1 MTGRVRF
8 RNRRRTGSAR
18 RMRRLAS
25 LLGVTLLLGA
35 VAAGCIPPK
44 LGVTTVVSGLD
55 HPWDIGFL
63 PNGTML
69 VTERPGRLD
78 RIVNGAAQLVIAPAD
93 VVAAGEGGMLG
104 LAVDPLFATNGYV
117 FVCMASSAG
126 GATDVRVVRFTLAQN
141 GASVLARQDIVTG
154 LPYTSGRHSG
164 CRPRFG
170 PDGALWVGTGDS
182 ATGTVPQDPNS
193 LGGKVLRVNRDGTA
207 AAGNPFGLRWYTRG
221 HRNVQGLAFRPSDGM
236 PFEIEHGT
244 SRDDEVNVLQAG
256 GNYGWDP
263 VPGYNELR
271 PMTDL
276 VKFPQAI
283 VAKWSSG
290 SPTIAPSGAT
300 FVTGARVGQ
309 LERCTRGR
317 RAEGAAAA
325 RVLRRGERGDR
336 RFEHRAHDVRP
347 VAIGRAGSRR
357 QPLHQHR
364 QRRRQRRRAARHVDP
379 VAAAATPSCER
390 WCCRQ
395 RPTSAVWQM
404 SRSKSWWSR
413 RRPTRSSN
421 SDDGTSSMRPH
432 TSHTTCRCVGAR
444 WKNAAPCGRRTC
456 VMSPHSRNESSVR
469 YTVERWISGC
479 TCWIHPASKLRG
491 DVLARLRQS
500 LDHHAPRGR
509 ESPALIL

>member
-8 RNRRRTGSAR
+8 RNRRPTGSAR

-126 GATDVRVVRFTLAQN
+126 GTTDVRVVRFTLAQN

-182 ATGTVPQDPNS
+182 ATGTVPQDPGS

-263 VPGYNELR
+263 LPGYNELR

-300 FVTGARVGQ
+300 FVTGARWGNWNGALAVAVLKAQQ
-309 LERCTRGR
+309 LRVFYVAANGAIAGSNTVLTTYGR
-317 RAEGAAAA
+317 LRSVVQGPDGDLYISTDNGGGNDV
-325 RVLRRGERGDR
+325 VLR
-336 RFEHRAHDVRP
+336 V
-347 VAIGRAGSRR
+347 
-357 QPLHQHR
+357 
-364 QRRRQRRRAARHVDP
+364 
-379 VAAAATPSCER
+379 
-390 WCCRQ
+390 
-395 RPTSAVWQM
+395 TSI
-404 SRSKSWWSR
+404 
-413 RRPTRSSN
+413 P
-421 SDDGTSSMRPH
+421 
-432 TSHTTCRCVGAR
+432 
-444 WKNAAPCGRRTC
+444 
-456 VMSPHSRNESSVR
+456 
-469 YTVERWISGC
+469 
-479 TCWIHPASKLRG
+479 
-491 DVLARLRQS
+491 
-500 LDHHAPRGR
+500 
-509 ESPALIL
+509 